1 MSLALALQ
9 SGDVTS
15 LPSRRDEAWRY
26 TDLRAALRAIPE
38 ASPRGEAPLAAGPFG
53 NIASSQQLKII
64 NGEGP
69 SRLFITE
76 SMVTWSCLKIE
87 NKPTI
92 ELRII
97 ADKNAG
103 SHQSTL
109 NIQVEPGVRAILLES
124 HEGFGGAYLNVFDLN
139 IHLGVGA
146 SLERIVILNDSSEA
160 ISVVTATVDLAANAT
175 LNQTVLTTGAK
186 RQRFET
192 HVNHPGQGASVR
204 LDGVYL
210 LGDARHSDQTT
221 LVTHKG
227 EGGTTNQLTKGAV
240 RDNARAVFQGKIAV
254 ERGAD
259 QTDARMGHH
268 ALILSERAEIDAKPE
283 LEIYADDVSCAHGNT
298 VGALD
303 EEALFYIRS
312 RGVPLIDARAL
323 LIGAFVG
330 EVTDRISHEGARQ
343 VAQDW
348 LLASGMGAS

>member
-38 ASPRGEAPLAAGPFG
+38 ASPKDEAAIAAGPFAVIADAEALVIVNG
-53 NIASSQQLKII
+53 FGPDRLTVASGEHRTVSLRFIASAAARAHHAALA
-64 NGEGP
+64 
-69 SRLFITE
+69 
-76 SMVTWSCLKIE
+76 IE
-87 NKPTI
+87 V
-92 ELRII
+92 
-97 ADKNAG
+97 ADG
-103 SHQSTL
+103 
-109 NIQVEPGVRAILLES
+109 GVLTLLES
-124 HEGFGGAYLNVFDLN
+124 HEGLGSDYVSDLAISLKIGSGATV
-139 IHLGVGA
+139 
-146 SLERIVILNDSSEA
+146 ERVAILNDSAEA
-160 ISVVTATVDLAANAT
+160 ISVVTATVDLGANAT

-192 HVNHPGQGASVR
+192 HVSHPGQGASVR

-221 LVTHKG
+221 VVTHNG

-240 RDNARAVFQGKIAV
+240 RDSARAVFQGKITV

-312 RGVPLIDARAL
+312 RGVPLEEARAL
-323 LIGAFVG
+323 LISAFVG

>member
-9 SGDVTS
+9 SGDVAS

-26 TDLRAALRAIPE
+26 TDLRAALRAIPA
-38 ASPRGEAPLAAGPFG
+38 ASPRGEAPLSAGPFAALDAVETIIITNG
-53 NIASSQQLKII
+53 FGPDRLSVAAGEYRTVTLRFIASEAASAHHGAL
-64 NGEGP
+64 
-69 SRLFITE
+69 
-76 SMVTWSCLKIE
+76 
-87 NKPTI
+87 TI
-92 ELRII
+92 EV
-97 ADKNAG
+97 AEGG
-103 SHQSTL
+103 SLT
-109 NIQVEPGVRAILLES
+109 LLES
-124 HEGFGGAYLNVFDLN
+124 HEGFGQNYVSDIAISLQVGPGAT
-139 IHLGVGA
+139 
-146 SLERIVILNDSSEA
+146 LERVSILNDSAEA

-192 HVNHPGQGASVR
+192 HVSHPGQGASVR

-210 LGDARHSDQTT
+210 LGEARHSDQTT

-227 EGGTTNQLTKGAV
+227 QGGTTNQLTKGAV
-240 RDNARAVFQGKIAV
+240 RDSARAVFQGKITV

-312 RGVPLIDARAL
+312 RGVPLIEARAL
-323 LIGAFVG
+323 LISAFVG
-330 EVTDRISHEGARQ
+330 EVTDRIGHEGARQ
-343 VAQDW
+343 VTQDW
-348 LLASGMGAS
+348 LLARGMGTS

>member
-38 ASPRGEAPLAAGPFG
+38 ASPKDEAAIAAGPFAALDAAET
-53 NIASSQQLKII
+53 IVII
-64 NGEGP
+64 NGFGP
-69 SRLFITE
+69 DRL
-76 SMVTWSCLKIE
+76 
-87 NKPTI
+87 TI
-92 ELRII
+92 ASGEHRTVCLRII
-97 ADKNAG
+97 ASKVASAHHAALTIAVAEG
-103 SHQSTL
+103 GILT
-109 NIQVEPGVRAILLES
+109 LLES
-124 HEGFGGAYLNVFDLN
+124 HEGLGSDYVSDLAISLQIGSGAIV
-139 IHLGVGA
+139 
-146 SLERIVILNDSSEA
+146 ERVAILNDSAEA
-160 ISVVTATVDLAANAT
+160 ISVVTATVDLAANARF
-175 LNQTVLTTGAK
+175 NQTVLTTGAK

-192 HVNHPGQGASVR
+192 HVSHPGQGACVR

-210 LGDARHSDQTT
+210 LGDLRHSDQTT
-221 LVTHKG
+221 VVTHKG

-240 RDNARAVFQGKIAV
+240 RDSARAVFQGKITV
-254 ERGAD
+254 ERGGD

-312 RGVPLIDARAL
+312 RGVPLIEARAL
-323 LIGAFVG
+323 LISAFVG
-330 EVTDRISHEGARQ
+330 EVTDRIGHEGARQ

>member
-38 ASPRGEAPLAAGPFG
+38 ASPKDEAAIAAGPFAVIADAEALVIVNG
-53 NIASSQQLKII
+53 FGPDRLTVASGEHRTVSLRFIASAAARAHHAALA
-64 NGEGP
+64 
-69 SRLFITE
+69 
-76 SMVTWSCLKIE
+76 IE
-87 NKPTI
+87 V
-92 ELRII
+92 
-97 ADKNAG
+97 ADG
-103 SHQSTL
+103 
-109 NIQVEPGVRAILLES
+109 GVLTLLES
-124 HEGFGGAYLNVFDLN
+124 HEGLGSDYVSDLAISLKIGSGATV
-139 IHLGVGA
+139 
-146 SLERIVILNDSSEA
+146 ERVAILNDSAEA
-160 ISVVTATVDLAANAT
+160 ISVVTATVDLGANAT
-175 LNQTVLTTGAK
+175 LNQTVLSTGAK

-192 HVNHPGQGASVR
+192 HVSHPGQGASVR

-221 LVTHKG
+221 VVTHNG

-240 RDNARAVFQGKIAV
+240 RDSARAVFQGKITV

-312 RGVPLIDARAL
+312 RGVPLEEARAL
-323 LIGAFVG
+323 LISAFVG

>member
-38 ASPRGEAPLAAGPFG
+38 ASPKDEAAIAAGPFAVIADAEALVIVNG
-53 NIASSQQLKII
+53 FGPDRLTVASGEHRTVSLRFIASAAARAHHAALA
-64 NGEGP
+64 
-69 SRLFITE
+69 
-76 SMVTWSCLKIE
+76 IE
-87 NKPTI
+87 V
-92 ELRII
+92 
-97 ADKNAG
+97 ADG
-103 SHQSTL
+103 
-109 NIQVEPGVRAILLES
+109 GVLTLLES
-124 HEGFGGAYLNVFDLN
+124 HEGLGSDYVSDLAISLQIGSGATV
-139 IHLGVGA
+139 
-146 SLERIVILNDSSEA
+146 ERIVILNDSAEA
-160 ISVVTATVDLAANAT
+160 ISVVTATVDLGANAT

-192 HVNHPGQGASVR
+192 HVSHPGQGASVR

-221 LVTHKG
+221 VVTHNG

-240 RDNARAVFQGKIAV
+240 RDSARAVFQGKITV

-312 RGVPLIDARAL
+312 RGVPLEEARAL
-323 LIGAFVG
+323 LISAFVG

>member
-38 ASPRGEAPLAAGPFG
+38 ASPKDEAAIAAGPFAVIADAEALVIVNG
-53 NIASSQQLKII
+53 LGPDRLTVASGEHRTVSLRFIASAAARAHHAALA
-64 NGEGP
+64 
-69 SRLFITE
+69 
-76 SMVTWSCLKIE
+76 IE
-87 NKPTI
+87 V
-92 ELRII
+92 
-97 ADKNAG
+97 ADG
-103 SHQSTL
+103 
-109 NIQVEPGVRAILLES
+109 GVLTLLES
-124 HEGFGGAYLNVFDLN
+124 HEGLGSDYVSDLAISLKIGSGATV
-139 IHLGVGA
+139 
-146 SLERIVILNDSSEA
+146 ERVAILNDSAEA
-160 ISVVTATVDLAANAT
+160 ISVVTATVDLGANAT

-192 HVNHPGQGASVR
+192 HVSHPGQGASVR

-221 LVTHKG
+221 VVTHNG

-240 RDNARAVFQGKIAV
+240 RDSARAVFQGKITV

-312 RGVPLIDARAL
+312 RGVPLEEARAL
-323 LIGAFVG
+323 LISAFVG

>member
-38 ASPRGEAPLAAGPFG
+38 ASPKDEAAIAAGPFAVIADAEALVIVNG
-53 NIASSQQLKII
+53 FGPDRLTVASGEHRTVSLRFIASAAARAHHAALA
-64 NGEGP
+64 
-69 SRLFITE
+69 
-76 SMVTWSCLKIE
+76 IE
-87 NKPTI
+87 V
-92 ELRII
+92 
-97 ADKNAG
+97 ADG
-103 SHQSTL
+103 
-109 NIQVEPGVRAILLES
+109 GVLTLLES
-124 HEGFGGAYLNVFDLN
+124 HEGLGSDYVSDLALSLKIGSGATV
-139 IHLGVGA
+139 
-146 SLERIVILNDSSEA
+146 ERVAILNDSAEA
-160 ISVVTATVDLAANAT
+160 ISVVTATVDLGANAT

-192 HVNHPGQGASVR
+192 HVSHPGQGASAR

-221 LVTHKG
+221 VVTHQG

-240 RDNARAVFQGKIAV
+240 RDSARAVFQGKITV

-312 RGVPLIDARAL
+312 RGVPLEEARAL
-323 LIGAFVG
+323 LISAFVG

>member
-38 ASPRGEAPLAAGPFG
+38 ASPKDLAMVPAGPFAATAEAEALVIVNG
-53 NIASSQQLKII
+53 FGPDRLTVASGEHRTVSLRFIASAAARAHHTALA
-64 NGEGP
+64 
-69 SRLFITE
+69 
-76 SMVTWSCLKIE
+76 IE
-87 NKPTI
+87 V
-92 ELRII
+92 
-97 ADKNAG
+97 ADG
-103 SHQSTL
+103 
-109 NIQVEPGVRAILLES
+109 GVLTLLES
-124 HEGFGGAYLNVFDLN
+124 HEGLGSDYVSDLAISLQIGA
-139 IHLGVGA
+139 GA
-146 SLERIVILNDSSEA
+146 TVERVVILNDSAEA
-160 ISVVTATVDLAANAT
+160 ISVVMATVDLGANAT
-175 LNQTVLTTGAK
+175 LNQTVLTTGGK

-192 HVNHPGQGASVR
+192 HVSHPGQGASVR

-221 LVTHKG
+221 VVSHKG

-240 RDNARAVFQGKIAV
+240 RDNARAVFQGKITV

-312 RGVPLIDARAL
+312 RGVPLIEARAL
-323 LIGAFVG
+323 LISAFVG
-330 EVTDRISHEGARQ
+330 EVTDRISHDGARH

>member
-38 ASPRGEAPLAAGPFG
+38 ASPKDETAIAAGPFAAKAEAEALVIVNG
-53 NIASSQQLKII
+53 FGPDRLTVASGEHRTVSLRFIASPAARAHHAALA
-64 NGEGP
+64 
-69 SRLFITE
+69 
-76 SMVTWSCLKIE
+76 IE
-87 NKPTI
+87 V
-92 ELRII
+92 
-97 ADKNAG
+97 ADG
-103 SHQSTL
+103 
-109 NIQVEPGVRAILLES
+109 GVLTLLES
-124 HEGFGGAYLNVFDLN
+124 HEGLGSDYVSDLAISLQIGSGATV
-139 IHLGVGA
+139 
-146 SLERIVILNDSSEA
+146 ERIVILNDSAEA
-160 ISVVTATVDLAANAT
+160 ISVVTATVDLGANAT
-175 LNQTVLTTGAK
+175 LNQTVLSTGAK

-192 HVNHPGQGASVR
+192 HVSHPGQGASVR

-210 LGDARHSDQTT
+210 LGDTRHSDQTT
-221 LVTHKG
+221 VVTHKG
-227 EGGTTNQLTKGAV
+227 EGGTTDQLTKGAV
-240 RDNARAVFQGKIAV
+240 RDSARAVFQGKITV

-312 RGVPLIDARAL
+312 RGVPLEEARAL
-323 LIGAFVG
+323 LISAFVG

-343 VAQDW
+343 VAQGW

>member
-1 MSLALALQ
+1 
-9 SGDVTS
+9 V
-15 LPSRRDEAWRY
+15 W
-26 TDLRAALRAIPE
+26 
-38 ASPRGEAPLAAGPFG
+38 
-53 NIASSQQLKII
+53 
-64 NGEGP
+64 
-69 SRLFITE
+69 
-76 SMVTWSCLKIE
+76 
-87 NKPTI
+87 
-92 ELRII
+92 
-97 ADKNAG
+97 
-103 SHQSTL
+103 
-109 NIQVEPGVRAILLES
+109 
-124 HEGFGGAYLNVFDLN
+124 
-139 IHLGVGA
+139 
-146 SLERIVILNDSSEA
+146 
-160 ISVVTATVDLAANAT
+160 
-175 LNQTVLTTGAK
+175 
-186 RQRFET
+186 
-192 HVNHPGQGASVR
+192 

-221 LVTHKG
+221 VVTHKG

-240 RDNARAVFQGKIAV
+240 RDNARAVFQGKITV

-312 RGVPLIDARAL
+312 RGVPLEEARAL
-323 LIGAFVG
+323 LISAFVG

>member
-38 ASPRGEAPLAAGPFG
+38 ASPKDEASITAGPFAAIAEAEALVIVNG
-53 NIASSQQLKII
+53 FGPDRLTVAPGEHRTVSLRFIASPAARAHHAALAIEVA
-64 NGEGP
+64 EGGF
-69 SRLFITE
+69 LT
-76 SMVTWSCLKIE
+76 
-87 NKPTI
+87 
-92 ELRII
+92 
-97 ADKNAG
+97 
-103 SHQSTL
+103 
-109 NIQVEPGVRAILLES
+109 LLES
-124 HEGFGGAYLNVFDLN
+124 HEGLGSDYVSDLAINLQIGSGATV
-139 IHLGVGA
+139 
-146 SLERIVILNDSSEA
+146 ERVVILNDSAEA

-175 LNQTVLTTGAK
+175 LNQTVLTNGAK

-192 HVNHPGQGASVR
+192 HVSHPGQGAAVR

-210 LGDARHSDQTT
+210 LGDASHSDQTT
-221 LVTHKG
+221 VVTHKG
-227 EGGTTNQLTKGAV
+227 EGGTTHQLTKGAV
-240 RDNARAVFQGKIAV
+240 RDSARAVFQGKITV

-312 RGVPLIDARAL
+312 RGVPLIEARVL
-323 LIGAFVG
+323 LISAFVG
-330 EVTDRISHEGARQ
+330 EVTDRISHDGARQ

>member
-38 ASPRGEAPLAAGPFG
+38 ASPRGEAPLAAGPFAALDVVVPLIITNG
-53 NIASSQQLKII
+53 FGPDRLTVASGEHRTVCLRFIASAAARAHHAALAIEVA
-64 NGEGP
+64 EGGF
-69 SRLFITE
+69 LT
-76 SMVTWSCLKIE
+76 
-87 NKPTI
+87 
-92 ELRII
+92 
-97 ADKNAG
+97 
-103 SHQSTL
+103 
-109 NIQVEPGVRAILLES
+109 LLEI
-124 HEGFGGAYLNVFDLN
+124 HEGLGWDYVSDIAISLQIGA
-139 IHLGVGA
+139 GA
-146 SLERIVILNDSSEA
+146 TVERIALLSDSAEA
-160 ISVVTATVDLAANAT
+160 ISVVTTTVDLAADAT
-175 LNQTVLTTGAK
+175 FNQTVLTTGAK

-192 HVNHPGQGASVR
+192 HVSHPGQGASVR

-221 LVTHKG
+221 VVTHKG

-240 RDNARAVFQGKIAV
+240 RDNARAVFQGKITV

-303 EEALFYIRS
+303 DEALFYIRS
-312 RGVPLIDARAL
+312 RGVPLEEARAL

-330 EVTDRISHEGARQ
+330 EVTDRISHDDARQ

>member
-38 ASPRGEAPLAAGPFG
+38 ASPKDEAAIAAGPFAVIAEAEALVIVNG
-53 NIASSQQLKII
+53 FGPDRLTVAPGEHRTVSLRLIASPAARAHHAALA
-64 NGEGP
+64 
-69 SRLFITE
+69 
-76 SMVTWSCLKIE
+76 IE
-87 NKPTI
+87 V
-92 ELRII
+92 
-97 ADKNAG
+97 ADG
-103 SHQSTL
+103 
-109 NIQVEPGVRAILLES
+109 GVLTLLES
-124 HEGFGGAYLNVFDLN
+124 HEGLGSDYVSDLAISLKIGSGATV
-139 IHLGVGA
+139 
-146 SLERIVILNDSSEA
+146 ERVAILNDSAEA
-160 ISVVTATVDLAANAT
+160 ISVVTATVDLGANAT

-192 HVNHPGQGASVR
+192 HVSQPGQGASVR

-221 LVTHKG
+221 VVTHNG

-240 RDNARAVFQGKIAV
+240 RDSARAVFQGKITV

-312 RGVPLIDARAL
+312 RGVPLEEARAL
-323 LIGAFVG
+323 LISAFVG

>member
-38 ASPRGEAPLAAGPFG
+38 ASPKDETAIAAGPFAAKAEAEALVIVNG
-53 NIASSQQLKII
+53 FGPDRLTVASGEHRMVSLRFIASPAARAHHAALA
-64 NGEGP
+64 
-69 SRLFITE
+69 
-76 SMVTWSCLKIE
+76 IE
-87 NKPTI
+87 V
-92 ELRII
+92 
-97 ADKNAG
+97 ADG
-103 SHQSTL
+103 
-109 NIQVEPGVRAILLES
+109 GVLTLLES
-124 HEGFGGAYLNVFDLN
+124 HEGLGSDYVSDLAISLQIGTGATV
-139 IHLGVGA
+139 
-146 SLERIVILNDSSEA
+146 ERIVILNDSAEA
-160 ISVVTATVDLAANAT
+160 ISVVTATVDLGANAT
-175 LNQTVLTTGAK
+175 LNQTVLSTGAK

-192 HVNHPGQGASVR
+192 HVSHPGQGASVR

-210 LGDARHSDQTT
+210 LGDTRHSDQTT
-221 LVTHKG
+221 VVTHKG
-227 EGGTTNQLTKGAV
+227 EGGTTDQLTKGAV
-240 RDNARAVFQGKIAV
+240 RDSARAVFQGKITV

-312 RGVPLIDARAL
+312 RGVPLEEARAL
-323 LIGAFVG
+323 LISAFVG

-343 VAQDW
+343 VAQGW

>member
-38 ASPRGEAPLAAGPFG
+38 ASPKDEAAIAAGPFASIAEAEALVIVNG
-53 NIASSQQLKII
+53 FGPDRLTVASGEHRTVSLRFIASAAARAHHAALA
-64 NGEGP
+64 
-69 SRLFITE
+69 
-76 SMVTWSCLKIE
+76 IE
-87 NKPTI
+87 V
-92 ELRII
+92 
-97 ADKNAG
+97 ADG
-103 SHQSTL
+103 
-109 NIQVEPGVRAILLES
+109 GVLTLLES
-124 HEGFGGAYLNVFDLN
+124 HEGLGSDYVSDLAISLKIGSGATV
-139 IHLGVGA
+139 
-146 SLERIVILNDSSEA
+146 ERVAILNDSAEA
-160 ISVVTATVDLAANAT
+160 ISVVTATVDLGANAT

-192 HVNHPGQGASVR
+192 HVSHPGQGASVR

-221 LVTHKG
+221 VVTHNG

-240 RDNARAVFQGKIAV
+240 RDSARAVFQGKITV

-312 RGVPLIDARAL
+312 RGVPLEEARAL
-323 LIGAFVG
+323 LISAFVG

>member
-38 ASPRGEAPLAAGPFG
+38 ASPSDEAAIAAGPFSALDAAET
-53 NIASSQQLKII
+53 IVII
-64 NGEGP
+64 NGFGP
-69 SRLFITE
+69 DRL
-76 SMVTWSCLKIE
+76 
-87 NKPTI
+87 TI
-92 ELRII
+92 ASGEHRTVCLRII
-97 ADKNAG
+97 ASKVASAHHAALTIAVAEG
-103 SHQSTL
+103 GILT
-109 NIQVEPGVRAILLES
+109 LLES
-124 HEGFGGAYLNVFDLN
+124 HEGLGSDYVSDIAISLKIGSGATV
-139 IHLGVGA
+139 
-146 SLERIVILNDSSEA
+146 ERVAILKDSAEA
-160 ISVVTATVDLAANAT
+160 ISVVTATVDLAANARF
-175 LNQTVLTTGAK
+175 NQTVLTTGAK

-192 HVNHPGQGASVR
+192 HVNHPGQGACVR

-210 LGDARHSDQTT
+210 LGDLRHSDQTT
-221 LVTHKG
+221 VVTHKG

-240 RDNARAVFQGKIAV
+240 RDSARAVFQGKIAV

-303 EEALFYIRS
+303 DEALFYIRS
-312 RGVPLIDARAL
+312 RGIPLEEARAL
-323 LIGAFVG
+323 LISAFVG

>member
-9 SGDVTS
+9 SGDVAS

-38 ASPRGEAPLAAGPFG
+38 ASPKDEARVPAGPFAALDAAQT
-53 NIASSQQLKII
+53 IVII
-64 NGEGP
+64 NGFGPDRLTIASGEHRTVCLRFVSSEAASAHHAMLAIEVAEGGF
-69 SRLFITE
+69 LT
-76 SMVTWSCLKIE
+76 
-87 NKPTI
+87 
-92 ELRII
+92 
-97 ADKNAG
+97 
-103 SHQSTL
+103 
-109 NIQVEPGVRAILLES
+109 LLES
-124 HEGFGGAYLNVFDLN
+124 HEGLGSDYVSDLAISLQIGA
-139 IHLGVGA
+139 GA
-146 SLERIVILNDSSEA
+146 TVDRIAILNDSAEA

-192 HVNHPGQGASVR
+192 HVSHPGQGASVR
-204 LDGVYL
+204 LDGIYL

-221 LVTHKG
+221 VVTHKG

-240 RDNARAVFQGKIAV
+240 RDNARAVFQGKITV

-303 EEALFYIRS
+303 DEALFYIRS
-312 RGVPLIDARAL
+312 RGVPLEEARAL
-323 LIGAFVG
+323 LISAFVG
-330 EVTDRISHEGARQ
+330 EVTDRINHEGARQ

>member
-9 SGDVTS
+9 SGDVAS

-26 TDLRAALRAIPE
+26 TDLRAALRAIPA
-38 ASPRGEAPLAAGPFG
+38 ASPKDEAAVPAGPFAALDAAQT
-53 NIASSQQLKII
+53 IVII
-64 NGEGP
+64 NGFGPDRLTIASGEHRTVCLRFVSSGVASAHHAALAIEVAEGA
-69 SRLFITE
+69 SLT
-76 SMVTWSCLKIE
+76 
-87 NKPTI
+87 
-92 ELRII
+92 
-97 ADKNAG
+97 
-103 SHQSTL
+103 
-109 NIQVEPGVRAILLES
+109 LLES
-124 HEGFGGAYLNVFDLN
+124 HEGLGQTYVSDIAVSLHIGSGATV
-139 IHLGVGA
+139 
-146 SLERIVILNDSSEA
+146 ERVSILNDSAEA

-175 LNQTVLTTGAK
+175 FNQTVLTTGGK
-186 RQRFET
+186 RQRFEA

-221 LVTHKG
+221 VVTHQG
-227 EGGTTNQLTKGAV
+227 EGGTTSQLTKGAV
-240 RDNARAVFQGKIAV
+240 RDSARAVFQGKITV

-303 EEALFYIRS
+303 EDALFYIRS
-312 RGVPLIDARAL
+312 RGVPLIEARAL
-323 LIGAFVG
+323 LISAFVG

-343 VAQDW
+343 LAQDW

>member
-26 TDLRAALRAIPE
+26 TDLRATLRAIPE
-38 ASPRGEAPLAAGPFG
+38 ASPKDEAEIPAGAFAVIADAEALVTVNGFGPDRFVVATGERRTVSLRF
-53 NIASSQQLKII
+53 IASAAARAHHAAL
-64 NGEGP
+64 
-69 SRLFITE
+69 
-76 SMVTWSCLKIE
+76 
-87 NKPTI
+87 TI
-92 ELRII
+92 EV
-97 ADKNAG
+97 ADG
-103 SHQSTL
+103 
-109 NIQVEPGVRAILLES
+109 GVLTLLEN
-124 HEGFGGAYLNVFDLN
+124 HEGLGSDYVSDVAISLQIGA
-139 IHLGVGA
+139 GA
-146 SLERIVILNDSSEA
+146 TVDRIVILNDSTDA
-160 ISVVTATVDLAANAT
+160 ISVVTASVDLAANAT

-192 HVNHPGQGASVR
+192 HVSHPGQGASVR

-210 LGDARHSDQTT
+210 LADACHCDQTT
-221 LVTHKG
+221 VVTHRG

-240 RDNARAVFQGKIAV
+240 RDSARAVFQGKITV

-259 QTDARMGHH
+259 QSDARMGHH

-312 RGVPLIDARAL
+312 RGVPLDEARAL
-323 LIGAFVG
+323 LISAFVG

-348 LLASGMGAS
+348 LLASGKGAS

>member
-38 ASPRGEAPLAAGPFG
+38 ASPKDEAAIAAGPFAVIADAEALVIVNG
-53 NIASSQQLKII
+53 FGPDRLTVAPGEHRTVSLRFIASPAARAHHAALA
-64 NGEGP
+64 
-69 SRLFITE
+69 
-76 SMVTWSCLKIE
+76 IE
-87 NKPTI
+87 V
-92 ELRII
+92 
-97 ADKNAG
+97 ADG
-103 SHQSTL
+103 
-109 NIQVEPGVRAILLES
+109 GVLTLLES
-124 HEGFGGAYLNVFDLN
+124 HEGLGSDYVSDLAISLKIGSGATV
-139 IHLGVGA
+139 
-146 SLERIVILNDSSEA
+146 ERVAILNDSAEA
-160 ISVVTATVDLAANAT
+160 ISVVTATVDLGANAT

-192 HVNHPGQGASVR
+192 HVSHPGQGASVR

-221 LVTHKG
+221 VVTHNG

-240 RDNARAVFQGKIAV
+240 RDSARAVFQGKITV

-312 RGVPLIDARAL
+312 RGIPLEEARAL
-323 LIGAFVG
+323 LISAFVG

-348 LLASGMGAS
+348 LWASGMGAS

>member
-38 ASPRGEAPLAAGPFG
+38 ASPSDEAAIAAGPFSALDAAET
-53 NIASSQQLKII
+53 IVII
-64 NGEGP
+64 NGFGP
-69 SRLFITE
+69 DRL
-76 SMVTWSCLKIE
+76 
-87 NKPTI
+87 TI
-92 ELRII
+92 ASGEHRTVCLRII
-97 ADKNAG
+97 ASKVA
-103 SHQSTL
+103 
-109 NIQVEPGVRAILLES
+109 RAHHAVLTIAVAEGGILTLLES
-124 HEGFGGAYLNVFDLN
+124 HEGLGSDYVSDLAISLQIGSGATV
-139 IHLGVGA
+139 
-146 SLERIVILNDSSEA
+146 ERVAILNDSPEA

-192 HVNHPGQGASVR
+192 HVSHPGQGASVR

-210 LGDARHSDQTT
+210 LGDLHHSDQTT
-221 LVTHKG
+221 VVTHKG

-240 RDNARAVFQGKIAV
+240 RDNARAVFQGKITV

-268 ALILSERAEIDAKPE
+268 ALILSERGEIDAKPE

-303 EEALFYIRS
+303 DEALFYIRS
-312 RGVPLIDARAL
+312 RGVPLEEARAL

-330 EVTDRISHEGARQ
+330 EVTDRISHDDARQ

>member
-9 SGDVTS
+9 SGDVSS

-26 TDLRAALRAIPE
+26 TDLRAALRAIPA
-38 ASPRGEAPLAAGPFG
+38 ASPKGETPVAAGPFAAIAG
-53 NIASSQQLKII
+53 VEAITIVNGFGPDSLTLAAGEHRTVCLRVIASEDASAHHAALTIEV
-64 NGEGP
+64 GEGAQ
-69 SRLFITE
+69 LT
-76 SMVTWSCLKIE
+76 
-87 NKPTI
+87 
-92 ELRII
+92 
-97 ADKNAG
+97 
-103 SHQSTL
+103 
-109 NIQVEPGVRAILLES
+109 LLES
-124 HEGFGGAYLNVFDLN
+124 HEGFGSAYVSDMAISLN
-139 IHLGVGA
+139 IGSGA
-146 SLERIVILNDSSEA
+146 AVERVVILSDSSEA
-160 ISVVTATVDLAANAT
+160 ISVVTATVDLAANAS
-175 LNQTVLTTGAK
+175 LNQTVLTNGAK

-192 HVNHPGQGASVR
+192 HVTHPGQGASVR

-221 LVTHKG
+221 VVAHQG

-240 RDNARAVFQGKIAV
+240 RDNARAVFQGKITVA
-254 ERGAD
+254 RGAD

-303 EEALFYIRS
+303 DEALFYIRS
-312 RGVPLIDARAL
+312 RGVPLEEARAL
-323 LIGAFVG
+323 LISAFVG
-330 EVTDRISHEGARQ
+330 EVTDRIVHEGARS

>member
-1 MSLALALQ
+1 
-9 SGDVTS
+9 
-15 LPSRRDEAWRY
+15 
-26 TDLRAALRAIPE
+26 
-38 ASPRGEAPLAAGPFG
+38 
-53 NIASSQQLKII
+53 
-64 NGEGP
+64 
-69 SRLFITE
+69 
-76 SMVTWSCLKIE
+76 
-87 NKPTI
+87 
-92 ELRII
+92 
-97 ADKNAG
+97 
-103 SHQSTL
+103 
-109 NIQVEPGVRAILLES
+109 LES
-124 HEGFGGAYLNVFDLN
+124 HEGFGQAYVSDLAISLKIGSGATV
-139 IHLGVGA
+139 
-146 SLERIVILNDSSEA
+146 ERVAILNDSAEA
-160 ISVVTATVDLAANAT
+160 ISVVTATVDLGANAT

-192 HVNHPGQGASVR
+192 HVSHPGQGASVR
-204 LDGVYL
+204 LDGVYQ

-221 LVTHKG
+221 VVTHKG

-240 RDNARAVFQGKIAV
+240 RDNARAVFQGKITV

-312 RGVPLIDARAL
+312 RGVPLEEARAL
-323 LIGAFVG
+323 LISAFVG

>member
-38 ASPRGEAPLAAGPFG
+38 ASPKDEAAIAAGPFAVIVEAEALVIVNG
-53 NIASSQQLKII
+53 FGPDRLTVASGEHRTVSLRFIASAAARAHHAALA
-64 NGEGP
+64 
-69 SRLFITE
+69 
-76 SMVTWSCLKIE
+76 IE
-87 NKPTI
+87 V
-92 ELRII
+92 
-97 ADKNAG
+97 ADG
-103 SHQSTL
+103 
-109 NIQVEPGVRAILLES
+109 GVLTLLES
-124 HEGFGGAYLNVFDLN
+124 HEGLGSDYVSDLAISLQIGSGATV
-139 IHLGVGA
+139 
-146 SLERIVILNDSSEA
+146 ERIVILNDSAEA
-160 ISVVTATVDLAANAT
+160 ISVVTATVDLGANAT

-192 HVNHPGQGASVR
+192 HVSHPGQGASVR

-221 LVTHKG
+221 VVTHNG
-227 EGGTTNQLTKGAV
+227 EGGRTNQLTKGAV
-240 RDNARAVFQGKIAV
+240 RDSARAVFQGKITV

-312 RGVPLIDARAL
+312 RGVPLEEARAL
-323 LIGAFVG
+323 LISAFVG

>member
-9 SGDVTS
+9 SGDVAS

-26 TDLRAALRAIPE
+26 TDLRAALRAIPA
-38 ASPRGEAPLAAGPFG
+38 ASPKDEAALLAGPFAALETVETIIITNG
-53 NIASSQQLKII
+53 FGPDRLSLASGEHRTVCLRFIASEAASAHHGTLTLTVA
-64 NGEGP
+64 EG
-69 SRLFITE
+69 
-76 SMVTWSCLKIE
+76 
-87 NKPTI
+87 
-92 ELRII
+92 
-97 ADKNAG
+97 G
-103 SHQSTL
+103 SLT
-109 NIQVEPGVRAILLES
+109 LLES
-124 HEGFGGAYLNVFDLN
+124 HEGFGYDYVSDIAISLKIGSGATVD
-139 IHLGVGA
+139 
-146 SLERIVILNDSSEA
+146 RIVILKDSAEA
-160 ISVVTATVDLAANAT
+160 ISVVTATVDLGANAT

-192 HVNHPGQGASVR
+192 HVSHPGQGASVR

-221 LVTHKG
+221 VVTHKG
-227 EGGTTNQLTKGAV
+227 EGGTTNQLTKGGV
-240 RDNARAVFQGKIAV
+240 RDSARAVFQGKITV

-303 EEALFYIRS
+303 AEALFYIRS
-312 RGVPLIDARAL
+312 RGVPLIEARAL
-323 LIGAFVG
+323 LISAFVA
-330 EVTDRISHEGARQ
+330 EVTDRISHDGARQ

>member
-38 ASPRGEAPLAAGPFG
+38 ASPKDEASITAGPFAAIAEAEALVIVNG
-53 NIASSQQLKII
+53 FGPDRLTVAPGEHRTVSLRFIASPAARAHHAVLAIEVA
-64 NGEGP
+64 EGGF
-69 SRLFITE
+69 LT
-76 SMVTWSCLKIE
+76 
-87 NKPTI
+87 
-92 ELRII
+92 
-97 ADKNAG
+97 
-103 SHQSTL
+103 
-109 NIQVEPGVRAILLES
+109 LLES
-124 HEGFGGAYLNVFDLN
+124 HEGLGSDYVSDLAISLQIGA
-139 IHLGVGA
+139 GA
-146 SLERIVILNDSSEA
+146 IVDRIAILNDSAEA
-160 ISVVTATVDLAANAT
+160 ISVVTATIDLAANAT

-192 HVNHPGQGASVR
+192 HVSHPGQGASVR

-210 LGDARHSDQTT
+210 LGEARHSDQTT
-221 LVTHKG
+221 VVTHQG

-240 RDNARAVFQGKIAV
+240 RDSARAVFQGKITV

-312 RGVPLIDARAL
+312 RGVPLIEARAL
-323 LIGAFVG
+323 LISAFVG
-330 EVTDRISHEGARQ
+330 EVTDRISHDGARH

>member
-26 TDLRAALRAIPE
+26 TDLRATLRAIPE
-38 ASPRGEAPLAAGPFG
+38 ASPKAEAPVAAGPFAAIAEAEAITIVNG
-53 NIASSQQLKII
+53 FGPDRLILAAGEHRTVCLRLIASQ
-64 NGEGP
+64 
-69 SRLFITE
+69 T
-76 SMVTWSCLKIE
+76 
-87 NKPTI
+87 
-92 ELRII
+92 
-97 ADKNAG
+97 AG
-103 SHQSTL
+103 SHHASL
-109 NIQVEPGVRAILLES
+109 AITVGEGAHLTLLES
-124 HEGFGGAYLNVFDLN
+124 HEGFGQAYVSDLA
-139 IHLGVGA
+139 ISLHIGSGA
-146 SLERIVILNDSSEA
+146 SVERVVILNDSAEA
-160 ISVVTATVDLAANAT
+160 ISVVTATVDLAAHAS
-175 LNQTVLTTGAK
+175 LNQTVLTNGAK

-192 HVNHPGQGASVR
+192 HVSHPGQGASVR

-221 LVTHKG
+221 VVTHKG

-240 RDNARAVFQGKIAV
+240 RDSARAVFQGKITV

-312 RGVPLIDARAL
+312 RGVPLEEARAL
-323 LIGAFVG
+323 LISAFVG

>member
-38 ASPRGEAPLAAGPFG
+38 ASPKDEAAIAAGPFAVIAEAEALVIVNG
-53 NIASSQQLKII
+53 FGPDRLTVAPGEHRMVSLRLIASAAARAHHAALA
-64 NGEGP
+64 
-69 SRLFITE
+69 
-76 SMVTWSCLKIE
+76 IE
-87 NKPTI
+87 V
-92 ELRII
+92 
-97 ADKNAG
+97 ADG
-103 SHQSTL
+103 
-109 NIQVEPGVRAILLES
+109 GVLTLLES
-124 HEGFGGAYLNVFDLN
+124 HEGLGSDYVSDLAISLKIGSGATV
-139 IHLGVGA
+139 
-146 SLERIVILNDSSEA
+146 ERVAILNDSAEA
-160 ISVVTATVDLAANAT
+160 ISVVTATVDLGANAT

-192 HVNHPGQGASVR
+192 HVSHPGQGASVR

-221 LVTHKG
+221 VVTHNG

-240 RDNARAVFQGKIAV
+240 RDSARAVFQGKITV

-312 RGVPLIDARAL
+312 RGVPLEEARAL
-323 LIGAFVG
+323 LISAFVG